1 MSQSSWHLRFTSF
14 QDEPS
19 LKLMRSL
26 KSMRALRLVR
36 TFRFVRGLR
45 LLVTAC
51 KCFLP
56 SLFWSM
62 APWSRG
68 HSARSDGERRGR
80 RRPRGPVRRVTW
92 RGARGIGTKH
102 GMVSLGP
109 HHDGGNCMTP
119 TQAVVGGYVWDPESC
134 FRGTSADGFVY
145 FRMPHRPV
153 SEVLLAVFMIMGA
166 LTLGT
171 TLQTFVADP
180 ATELEEKI
188 WVWTR
193 YGTAFRA
200 LYTMYEV
207 GLVQLSSM
215 RQCCIF
221 TRVPEG
227 LWTKPLGDTAFRAL
241 VLEGTHV

>member
-1 MSQSSWHLRFTSF
+1 
-14 QDEPS
+14 
-19 LKLMRSL
+19 
-26 KSMRALRLVR
+26 
-36 TFRFVRGLR
+36 
-45 LLVTAC
+45 
-51 KCFLP
+51 
-56 SLFWSM
+56 
-62 APWSRG
+62 
-68 HSARSDGERRGR
+68 
-80 RRPRGPVRRVTW
+80 
-92 RGARGIGTKH
+92 
-102 GMVSLGP
+102 
-109 HHDGGNCMTP
+109 MTP

-227 LWTKPLGDTAFRAL
+227 LWTKPLGDYSLPSSRFGGHSCLNARGTALGVVRLMFKTLSQACYQMCAEFHL
-241 VLEGTHV
+241 

>member
-1 MSQSSWHLRFTSF
+1 
-14 QDEPS
+14 
-19 LKLMRSL
+19 MRSL